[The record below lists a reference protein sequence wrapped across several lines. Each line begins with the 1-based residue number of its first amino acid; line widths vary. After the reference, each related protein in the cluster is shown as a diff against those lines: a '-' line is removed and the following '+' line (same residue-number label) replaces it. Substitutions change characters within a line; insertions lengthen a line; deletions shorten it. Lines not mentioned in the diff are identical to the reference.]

1 LKYCIRPQV
10 HKITFY
16 SVVPLLVFTFVYFFV
31 NPFGNDEGLLIVIL
45 FVSIIGCILLALM
58 ALLKPWLESVDIS
71 DNLISQSTSCGGEIK
86 IDIHLLDLEHSFYN
100 DSGLNLITT
109 EGANLMLE
117 MSLFDEPDLM
127 RVAEH
132 INLIREQGDV
142 HTCL

>member
-1 LKYCIRPQV
+1 
-10 HKITFY
+10 
-16 SVVPLLVFTFVYFFV
+16 
-31 NPFGNDEGLLIVIL
+31 
-45 FVSIIGCILLALM
+45 LALM

-86 IDIHLLDLEHSFYN
+86 IDIHLLDLDHSFYN

-117 MSLFDEPDLM
+117 MSLFNEPDLI

-142 HTCL
+142 